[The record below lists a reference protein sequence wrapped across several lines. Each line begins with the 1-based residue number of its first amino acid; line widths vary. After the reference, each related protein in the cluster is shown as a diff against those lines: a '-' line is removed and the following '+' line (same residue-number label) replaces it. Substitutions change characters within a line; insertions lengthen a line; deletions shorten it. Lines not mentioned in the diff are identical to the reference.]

1 MIKKKNQY
9 KKYLNSDSGVS
20 IVRAFSAKPNLTGQI
35 GSNLR
40 PPSSKV
46 ISLSEAPKNIKKIN
60 NWRAKI
66 DLQSLWHI
74 YHAERKNNITNPLTK
89 KILDELEISRVEILG
104 CKNFIG
110 IKKNI
115 MQFYEDNISSINHE
129 EFDYIPLIS
138 NLWLKQITD
147 FKFSKKLVK
156 KIRVFEETYDLDNS
170 NLKNLLKYSIDNQE
184 NFFKASL
191 KLINFLGINEEKDNK
206 KNINNHEDEDQLL
219 ESELA
224 NHDQE
229 ENQEASEQDESANN
243 IESLIENVEV
253 MLEHQNTSQSEKSI
267 EEEIDTSIPFKNYF
281 DKKKKATYKIFTQ
294 EFDEIIK
301 AKDLLSNEESVRL
314 RNQLN
319 NLIAP
324 HRQTIGKL
332 SNRLL
337 RLIQSIQKTNWM
349 FDLEEGILDS
359 SKLSRIIS
367 NSKNPL
373 SFKRESEH
381 KFKNTTVTLLI
392 DNSGSMR
399 GRSINLAAVCTHLL
413 TTTLERCQIKTEVLG
428 FTTRDW
434 KGGQSKQKWIDSGS
448 QFNPGRLNDLRHII
462 YKSADESWI
471 RSKKFLGCML
481 KDGLLKENI
490 DGEALSWAH
499 SRLIK
504 RDEERKILIVISDGA
519 PVDDSTFS
527 ANSDNF
533 LEDHLKE
540 IIQNIEDCNN
550 IELLAIGIGH
560 DVNKFYKNSVT
571 IINADELGN
580 VLLENL
586 TKLFKKG

>member
-1 MIKKKNQY
+1 MENRI
-9 KKYLNSDSGVS
+9 NS
-20 IVRAFSAKPNLTGQI
+20 T
-35 GSNLR
+35 
-40 PPSSKV
+40 SKV
-46 ISLSEAPKNIKKIN
+46 VEK
-60 NWRAKI
+60 
-66 DLQSLWHI
+66 Q
-74 YHAERKNNITNPLTK
+74 
-89 KILDELEISRVEILG
+89 LDEMERIVYNLG
-104 CKNFIG
+104 DEVNLYGQKNSELRRQ
-110 IKKNI
+110 
-115 MQFYEDNISSINHE
+115 MLYDNI
-129 EFDYIPLIS
+129 
-138 NLWLKQITD
+138 
-147 FKFSKKLVK
+147 
-156 KIRVFEETYDLDNS
+156 IRVL
-170 NLKNLLKYSIDNQE
+170 
-184 NFFKASL
+184 
-191 KLINFLGINEEKDNK
+191 
-206 KNINNHEDEDQLL
+206 
-219 ESELA
+219 
-224 NHDQE
+224 
-229 ENQEASEQDESANN
+229 
-243 IESLIENVEV
+243 
-253 MLEHQNTSQSEKSI
+253 
-267 EEEIDTSIPFKNYF
+267 
-281 DKKKKATYKIFTQ
+281 
-294 EFDEIIK
+294 
-301 AKDLLSNEESVRL
+301 
-314 RNQLN
+314 
-319 NLIAP
+319 
-324 HRQTIGKL
+324 
-332 SNRLL
+332 
-337 RLIQSIQKTNWM
+337 
-349 FDLEEGILDS
+349 
-359 SKLSRIIS
+359 
-367 NSKNPL
+367 KNPL